1 MKKKLSAEFWFGLG
15 AILFGIFVIMQ
26 SKKLPQVKT
35 GISPGDYPSFVAY
48 IVIILGVVQAVKAFV
63 SQSVIVGGEN
73 AYNPKQAANVAI
85 LIGGTFLYVFLMKYI
100 GFLFL
105 SPFFLMFL
113 FGMFGY
119 KNKKKG
125 VVISISVSVVIYFL
139 FMYAFQ
145 ILLPRFNLF

>member
-1 MKKKLSAEFWFGLG
+1 MKKKLSVEFWFGLG
-15 AILFGIFVIMQ
+15 AILFGIFVIIQ

-48 IVIILGVVQAVKAFV
+48 IIIFLGVVQAVKALV
-63 SQSVIVGGEN
+63 VRNVTIGTEIT
-73 AYNPKQAANVAI
+73 YNPKQASNVAI

-125 VVISISVSVVIYFL
+125 IVISVSVSAVIYFL
-139 FMYAFQ
+139 FMYAFK